1 MTKKPSR
8 SMQKFLERRKKEN
21 EENAIDYILLS
32 ENEEFKQA
40 FVIIDRRN
48 TGREIKLLEH
58 KNRNTHT
65 DIQNFIYDFLENNAT
80 AHDLDITIIGAFSRD
95 KKFHKYCEDNNIDVV
110 TDFSLSKPTLRHY
123 NTIGKKAIQ
132 EKRKLLLKELKNYKE
147 NVMLYT
153 DGSEHGKNIG
163 YGCIVDYASRKEPVR
178 LSEGMKKSDNGYLHF
193 EINPIILGLKHVV
206 DNPELKDKKI
216 IITMDSDY
224 ANEVISKIKE
234 DKDLQNQYS
243 ELYELMKEV
252 DFNIQTNVIKSHKN
266 KIANTKV
273 NIDFRFNKEVDELAN
288 QARSKIQ
295 YKKRLS
301 I

>member
-273 NIDFRFNKEVDELAN
+273 NIDFRFNKEVDELAS
-288 QARSKIQ
+288 QARLKIQ
-295 YKKRLS
+295 HKKRLS